1 MPRKT
6 KTTPAVPA
14 SNPLFERVADALAEL
29 ISSDATPAY
38 VKNIFVEA
46 VNEVGNRSG
55 AFNFDGEHTRH
66 VLRRAFAFSTA
77 QESEQ

>member
-1 MPRKT
+1 MST
-6 KTTPAVPA
+6 KAKPAPEAPA

-38 VKNIFVEA
+38 VKNVFLEA

-55 AFNFDGEHTRH
+55 AFNFDGDHTRH
-66 VLRRAFAFSTA
+66 VLRRAFAFSAA
-77 QESEQ
+77 QEREQ